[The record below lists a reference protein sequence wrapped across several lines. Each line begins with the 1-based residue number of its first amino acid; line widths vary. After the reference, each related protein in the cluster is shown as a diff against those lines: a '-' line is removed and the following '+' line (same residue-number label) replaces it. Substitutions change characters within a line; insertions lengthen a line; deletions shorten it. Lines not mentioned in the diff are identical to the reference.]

1 MKVYYCKKCQKETP
15 FEREKMN
22 IGIIIVLA
30 IFTGGIGIPFY
41 IWGHH
46 ANHKK
51 MCIYCGTPRFNN
63 LDSPIPMREPNNSSV
78 VTISGNKIKYCVYCG
93 NSIENEDTTYCPECG
108 EKI

>member
-22 IGIIIVLA
+22 KGLLIVLA

-46 ANHKK
+46 ANHKLL
-51 MCIYCGTPRFNN
+51 CIYCGSERF
-63 LDSPIPMREPNNSSV
+63 SPVTTYIPTESTV
-78 VTISGNKIKYCVYCG
+78 VEISGNKVRYCVFCG
-93 NSIENEDTTYCPECG
+93 NSIDSKDTTYCPECG
-108 EKI
+108 EVI